1 MRDYESTSD
10 EDDNE
15 DDLSTTDSDDYESQ
29 VETAPKK
36 SIKLN
41 NLGDWEKHTKGIG
54 SKLLAKMGY
63 VAGKGLGKLGE
74 GRVEPVEAI
83 LLPEG
88 KLF

>member
-1 MRDYESTSD
+1 M
-10 EDDNE
+10 
-15 DDLSTTDSDDYESQ
+15 LSI
-29 VETAPKK
+29 TAKCHSSSVCLAKQLIP
-36 SIKLN
+36 IFILL

-88 KLF
+88 KLY

>member
-1 MRDYESTSD
+1 M
-10 EDDNE
+10 
-15 DDLSTTDSDDYESQ
+15 STTESEDYESQ
-29 VETAPKK
+29 VETTTPNK
-36 SIKLN
+36 SSKLA

-88 KLF
+88 KLY